1 MAVHDGRLSRLGR
14 HDDAAAELLT
24 CLPHFVSP
32 SIVFLRLG
40 GFQVTVN
47 DRVVLRGPHLLPF
60 LRGFTHL
67 SDLDLSMEK
76 HSVGH
81 SNSNPLIIDDKTLI
95 TFFQTL
101 SMHFRTLQS
110 LKMSYWRVSLEE
122 CEKTLKTIGRYLKTC
137 SLSYIKTNGLVVS
150 DNVHRTSLEH
160 LFLQTVVSSL
170 SLLTWMSIVGVTLTP
185 GQAAGFGKCIRERFP
200 GTMLELSAKDVG
212 NEAIKSLISSLE
224 EGGKIEVL
232 YLGGPSCN
240 LRILRV
246 LKNQKLRGKF
256 RRFTS
261 LKE

>member
-1 MAVHDGRLSRLGR
+1 MAIHDGRLSRLGR
-14 HDDAAAELLT
+14 HDDSVAELLT
-24 CLPHFVSP
+24 FLPHFLCP
-32 SIVFLRLG
+32 AIVFLRLG

-47 DRVVLRGPHLLPF
+47 ERVALRGPHLLPF

-67 SDLDLSMEK
+67 SDLDLSLDK
-76 HSVGH
+76 TSVGNN
-81 SNSNPLIIDDKTLI
+81 NSNPLIIDDKTLV

-110 LKMSYWRVSLEE
+110 LKISYWRISLED
-122 CEKTLKTIGRYLKTC
+122 CDRTLRTIGRCLKTC
-137 SLSYIKTNGLVVS
+137 SLSYLKCNGLAVTDS
-150 DNVHRTSLEH
+150 VHRASLEH
-160 LFLQTVVSSL
+160 LFLQTAVANL
-170 SLLTWMSIVGVTLTP
+170 SYLSWLSMVGVALTP
-185 GQAAGFGKCIRERFP
+185 GQGAGLGKCIRERFP
-200 GTMLELSAKDVG
+200 GTLLELSAKDVG
-212 NEAIKSLISSLE
+212 TEAIKSLISSLE

-240 LRILRV
+240 LRIHRL